1 MRTVGRF
8 LRALLLLL
16 ASPFLTLLPAIA
28 LFLVDVAWLCFGR
41 RRAVGDVRPST
52 AAASVVIPNWNG
64 RDLLEKYL
72 PSVIEA
78 LSGNSANEVIVV
90 DNASEDGSADF
101 VRRQFPQVKVLE
113 LSINRG
119 FGGGSNAGFR
129 EAANDIVVLLNSDMR
144 VEPDFLAPLL
154 AGFTDEKVFSVSCQ
168 IFFTDPQKLREET
181 GLTQAWWEGG
191 SIRVRHRLDDQVTD
205 LFPCA
210 YGGGGSSA
218 YDRRKFFELGGFDE
232 LLAPFYMEDTDLGM
246 LAWKRGWKVLY
257 QPRSVVYHE
266 HRGTIGKKF
275 SPHYIRQVVRKNFLL
290 FTWKNIHEPARLA
303 ASFLSTWFDVLIT
316 LLFKDSRDRMDA
328 GALWRA
334 FRQTFDA
341 ARSRWR
347 SRSLAQI
354 ADTEAFLRPM
364 GGYYRDRFAVLP
376 SQPGALNVLF
386 VSPYPLSPPIHGGA
400 VFMHQTVTALTR
412 HCNVH
417 LIALLDHPHERAPH
431 ADLDAICAS
440 TEYMLR
446 LEGQATAIASVTPFA
461 VREFFHRDLEWLI
474 HRQIYTHGID
484 VLQLEYTNMGQYAGA
499 YRRIVNA
506 LFEHDIYFQSVA
518 RGLRQI
524 RGPLARA
531 TPAYEY
537 LRALRYEL
545 RMLERIDNVQV
556 CTEPN
561 RQYLTGFVPH
571 LARRIQSGLR
581 AGIDA
586 SRYEYSVEGREPFT
600 MLFLGSFRHL
610 PNQHALMWFINEVL
624 PRVREHCPQARL
636 VVVGSDPPPPHIFRD
651 QTAAVELR
659 GFVED
664 VREPLTR
671 YAAFVCPILAGSGV
685 RVKLLEAF
693 AAGIPAV
700 STMVGAEGLTIADGE
715 LCCLADGAEAFAE
728 RILHLFE
735 QPGQAHAMT
744 ARARKEVEQKWDS
757 TTITAQLAA
766 VYREAVSRKRSA
778 AATAVPDLSSGG

>member
-1 MRTVGRF
+1 MGTLGRF
-8 LRALLLLL
+8 FRTLSLLL
-16 ASPFLTLLPAIA
+16 ASPILILLPAIA
-28 LFLVDVAWLCFGR
+28 LFLVDFAWLFFGR
-41 RRAVGDVRPST
+41 RRAVRDARPST
-52 AAASVVIPNWNG
+52 GAASIVIPNWNG
-64 RDLLEKYL
+64 RDLLERYL

-78 LSGNSANEVIVV
+78 MSGNPANEIIVV

-113 LSINRG
+113 LSSNRG

-168 IFFTDPQKLREET
+168 IFFSDPQKLREET

-257 QPRSVVYHE
+257 QPQSIVYHE

-275 SPHYIRQVVRKNFLL
+275 SQDYIRQVVRKNFLL
-290 FTWKNIHEPARLA
+290 FTWKNIHEPSRLA
-303 ASFLSTWFDVLIT
+303 ASFVSTWFDVLLT

-334 FRQTFDA
+334 FRQTFSA

-347 SRSLAQI
+347 SRSLARI
-354 ADTEAFLRPM
+354 TDTEAFRRPM

-376 SQPGALNVLF
+376 SQPDRLNVLF

-446 LEGQATAIASVTPFA
+446 LEGQATAVASVTPFA

-474 HRQIYTHGID
+474 HRQIHNHGID
-484 VLQLEYTNMGQYAGA
+484 ILQLEYTNMGQYAGE

-518 RGLRQI
+518 RGLAQI
-524 RGPLARA
+524 RNPLARA

-545 RMLERIDNVQV
+545 TMLERLDNVQV

-561 RQYLTGFVPH
+561 RRYLTAFVPR
-571 LARRIQSGLR
+571 LGPRIQSGLR
-581 AGIDA
+581 AGIDT
-586 SRYEYSVEGREPFT
+586 SRYEYRADGREPYT

-624 PRVREHCPQARL
+624 PRVRERCPRARL
-636 VVVGSDPPPPHIFRD
+636 VVVGSDPPPQHIFGD
-651 QTAAVELR
+651 QTEAVELR

-664 VREPLTR
+664 VREPLGR
-671 YAAFVCPILAGSGV
+671 YAVFVCPILTGSGV
-685 RVKLLEAF
+685 RVKLLESF

-700 STMVGAEGLTIADGE
+700 STMVGAEGLTASDGE
-715 LCCLADGAEAFAE
+715 LCYLADEAVAFAE
-728 RILHLFE
+728 RILRLFE
-735 QPGQAHAMT
+735 QPEQAHAMT
-744 ARARKEVEQKWDS
+744 ERARKEVEQQWDS
-757 TTITAQLAA
+757 TTITTRLAA
-766 VYREAVSRKRSA
+766 AYREAVSRKRSA
-778 AATAVPDLSSGG
+778 ATAGRDPSSSG